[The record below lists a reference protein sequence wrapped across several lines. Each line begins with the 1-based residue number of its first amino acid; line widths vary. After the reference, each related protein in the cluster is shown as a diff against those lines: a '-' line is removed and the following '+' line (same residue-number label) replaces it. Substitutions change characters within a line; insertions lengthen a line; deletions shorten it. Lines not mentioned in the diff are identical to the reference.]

1 MIISD
6 LVAAVANEF
15 HMDAQDVIGTKR
27 FKYIMRARF
36 ALYKV
41 LHVRGMSLSNIG
53 RVCGGRD
60 HTTIIHGLKQADE
73 WMRRDPIYK
82 EIIERVSVLKAYRV
96 QLRPETGAETHNHHI
111 V

>member
-6 LVAAVANEF
+6 IVAAVADAFN
-15 HMDAQDVIGTKR
+15 MDSKDVIGQQR

-73 WMRRDPIYK
+73 WMRRDEKYK
-82 EIIERVSVLKAYRV
+82 EVIDRVSVMKAYRV
-96 QLRPETGAETHNHHI
+96 RLLPETCGETHNHHTA
-111 V
+111 